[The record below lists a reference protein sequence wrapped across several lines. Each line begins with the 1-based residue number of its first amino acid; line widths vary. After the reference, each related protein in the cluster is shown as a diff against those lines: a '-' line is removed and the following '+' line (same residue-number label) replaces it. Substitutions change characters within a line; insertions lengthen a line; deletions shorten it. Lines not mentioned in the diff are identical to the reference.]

1 MLRRYGDSK
10 QKITLIPQRRLKHQV
25 SKLYIMFLNALMAV
39 DKCHNVLLKKC
50 NLQWFSSIYVKEKQ
64 PLFFLS
70 IPESHEYSLIP
81 KCTDFDIPV

>member
-10 QKITLIPQRRLKHQV
+10 QKITLVPQRRLKHQV

-39 DKCHNVLLKKC
+39 DKCHNVLIKKKC
-50 NLQWFSSIYVKEKQ
+50 NLQWFSSM
-64 PLFFLS
+64 FFLS

-81 KCTDFDIPV
+81 KRTDFDIPV